1 MYNPYNIEGKR
12 VLITGASSG
21 IGRAAA
27 IECAK
32 LGASC
37 VITGRDEVRLQET
50 LREIENLK
58 FEILNLHGSADRQ
71 KSDHKIIAA
80 DLLKAEDLQ
89 LIAAQCDK
97 LDGVVLNAGIN
108 LMAPIYFLK
117 EEDVNQVFA
126 TNTLAPMH
134 LMQALLK
141 ARKINAKASLV
152 FTSSIDAVNPDVSS
166 SAYAASKAAL
176 TSFMRSCAKELA
188 PRQIRANAVHPGLV
202 ETGMKHNGMV
212 SDEDLEK
219 NKELYLLKR
228 YARPEEVAW
237 AIIYLL
243 SDASAF
249 VTGSVLTIDGG
260 ISIG

>member
-1 MYNPYNIEGKR
+1 MSYNPYNIEGKHI
-12 VLITGASSG
+12 LITGASSG
-21 IGRAAA
+21 IGRATA
-27 IECAK
+27 IECSK
-32 LGASC
+32 LGGIC
-37 VITGRDEVRLQET
+37 ELCGRNEERLQET
-50 LREIENLK
+50 LSMLEGVG
-58 FEILNLHGSADRQ
+58 HVT
-71 KSDHKIIAA
+71 IAA

-89 LIAAQCDK
+89 RITANCDK

-141 ARKINAKASLV
+141 TRKINAKASLV
-152 FTSSIDAVNPDVSS
+152 FTSSFDAVNPDVSS

-188 PRQIRANAVHPGLV
+188 PRQIRANAIQPGLV
-202 ETGMKHNGMV
+202 ETGMMRNGMV
-212 SDEDLEK
+212 ADEDLEK

-228 YARPEEVAW
+228 YARPEEIAW

-243 SDASAF
+243 SDASTF

>member
-1 MYNPYNIEGKR
+1 MNYNPYSLIGKR
-12 VLITGASSG
+12 ILITGASSG
-21 IGRAAA
+21 IGRATA

-32 LGASC
+32 LGATC
-37 VITGRDEVRLQET
+37 VLCGRNEERLQQT
-50 LREIENLK
+50 LNELTSGRVNGAAHSFIV
-58 FEILNLHGSADRQ
+58 
-71 KSDHKIIAA
+71 A
-80 DLLKAEDLQ
+80 DLLTSEGIQA
-89 LIAAQCDK
+89 IAANCDK

-108 LMAPIYFLK
+108 VMAPIYFIK
-117 EEDVNQVFA
+117 EEDVNQVFQ
-126 TNTLAPMH
+126 TNTLAPML

-141 ARKINAKASLV
+141 ARKINTKASLV
-152 FTSSIDAVNPDVSS
+152 FISSIDAVNPDVSS

-228 YARPEEVAW
+228 YARPEEIAW

-249 VTGSVLTIDGG
+249 ATGSILTIDGG
-260 ISIG
+260 ISIN

>member
-1 MYNPYNIEGKR
+1 MSYNPYTLEGKR
-12 VLITGASSG
+12 ILITGASSG
-21 IGRAAA
+21 IGRATA
-27 IECAK
+27 IECSK
-32 LGASC
+32 LGAIC
-37 VITGRDEVRLQET
+37 VLCGRNEERLQET
-50 LREIENLK
+50 LSMLEGVG
-58 FEILNLHGSADRQ
+58 HVT
-71 KSDHKIIAA
+71 IAA
-80 DLLKAEDLQ
+80 DLTTSDGIQA
-89 LIAAQCDK
+89 IASQCDK

-152 FTSSIDAVNPDVSS
+152 FTSSIDALNPDVSS

-219 NKELYLLKR
+219 NKDLYLLKR
-228 YARPEEVAW
+228 YARPEEIAW

>member
-1 MYNPYNIEGKR
+1 MEYNPYSLEGKR

-21 IGRAAA
+21 IGRATAV
-27 IECAK
+27 ECSK
-32 LGASC
+32 LGANC
-37 VITGRDEVRLQET
+37 VLCGRNEERLQET
-50 LREIENLK
+50 LTQLEGDGHIT
-58 FEILNLHGSADRQ
+58 
-71 KSDHKIIAA
+71 IAA
-80 DLLKAEDLQ
+80 DLLKADDVQ
-89 LIAAQCDK
+89 RIAANGDK

-166 SAYAASKAAL
+166 SVYAASKAAL

-188 PRQIRANAVHPGLV
+188 PRQIRANAIQPGLV
-202 ETGMKHNGMV
+202 ETGMMRNGMV
-212 SDEDLEK
+212 ADEDLEK
-219 NKELYLLKR
+219 NKNLYLLKR
-228 YARPEEVAW
+228 YARPEEIAW

-243 SDASAF
+243 SNAASF

-260 ISIG
+260 ISIN

>member
-1 MYNPYNIEGKR
+1 MSYNPYNIEGKR
-12 VLITGASSG
+12 ILITGASSG
-21 IGRAAA
+21 IGRATS
-27 IECAK
+27 IECSK
-32 LGASC
+32 LGATC
-37 VITGRDEVRLQET
+37 VLVGRNEARLQET
-50 LREIENLK
+50 LSLLEGNGHIT
-58 FEILNLHGSADRQ
+58 
-71 KSDHKIIAA
+71 IAA
-80 DLLKAEDLQ
+80 DLMKADDLQ
-89 LIAAQCDK
+89 LIATNCDK

-117 EEDVNQVFA
+117 EKDVNKVFA

-141 ARKINAKASLV
+141 ARKINAMASLV

-228 YARPEEVAW
+228 YARPEEIAW

>member
-1 MYNPYNIEGKR
+1 MSYNPYTLEGKR

-21 IGRAAA
+21 IGRATAV
-27 IECAK
+27 ECAK

-37 VITGRDEVRLQET
+37 VLSGRNEARLQET
-50 LREIENLK
+50 LSMLEGVG
-58 FEILNLHGSADRQ
+58 HVT
-71 KSDHKIIAA
+71 IAA
-80 DLLKAEDLQ
+80 DLLNADDLQ
-89 LIAAQCDK
+89 RIASQCEK

-108 LMAPIYFLK
+108 LMAPIYFLT
-117 EEDVNQVFA
+117 EENVNQVFA

-228 YARPEEVAW
+228 YAHPEEIAW

>member
-1 MYNPYNIEGKR
+1 MSYNPYTLEGKR
-12 VLITGASSG
+12 ILITGASSG
-21 IGRAAA
+21 IGRATA

-37 VITGRDEVRLQET
+37 VLCGRNEARLQET
-50 LREIENLK
+50 LLMLEGNG
-58 FEILNLHGSADRQ
+58 HAT
-71 KSDHKIIAA
+71 IAA
-80 DLLKAEDLQ
+80 DLTTSDGIQA
-89 LIAAQCDK
+89 IAAQCDK

-152 FTSSIDAVNPDVSS
+152 FTSSIDALNPDVSS

-219 NKELYLLKR
+219 NKDLYLLKR
-228 YARPEEVAW
+228 YAHPEEIAW

-260 ISIG
+260 ISIN

>member
-1 MYNPYNIEGKR
+1 MEYNPFNLIGKR
-12 VLITGASSG
+12 ILITGASSG
-21 IGRAAA
+21 IGRATA

-37 VITGRDEVRLQET
+37 VLCGRNEERLQQT
-50 LREIENLK
+50 LNELTSERVNGAAHSFIV
-58 FEILNLHGSADRQ
+58 
-71 KSDHKIIAA
+71 A
-80 DLLKAEDLQ
+80 DLLTSEGIQA
-89 LIAAQCDK
+89 IAANCDK

-152 FTSSIDAVNPDVSS
+152 FTSSIDANNPDVSS

-219 NKELYLLKR
+219 NKDLYLLKR
-228 YARPEEVAW
+228 YAHPEEIAW

>member
-1 MYNPYNIEGKR
+1 MSYNPYNIEGKR
-12 VLITGASSG
+12 ILITGASSG
-21 IGRAAA
+21 IGRATAM
-27 IECAK
+27 ECSK
-32 LGASC
+32 LGATC
-37 VITGRDEVRLQET
+37 ILVGRNDERLQESLSMLEGNGHVT
-50 LREIENLK
+50 
-58 FEILNLHGSADRQ
+58 
-71 KSDHKIIAA
+71 IAA
-80 DLLKAEDLQ
+80 DLLKSDDLQ
-89 LIAAQCDK
+89 RIAAQCDK

-152 FTSSIDAVNPDVSS
+152 FTSSIDANNPDVSS

-219 NKELYLLKR
+219 NKDLYLLKR